1 MPKKAAPARKSA
13 LTHEQSTYLVLIA
26 LVAGLVA
33 FGTLHYSLLLAVG
46 SAGFVGFFGWLWWWR
61 KNQAVAESTRGTRR
75 IPSPRKRPKTSRRR

>member
-1 MPKKAAPARKSA
+1 MPRKSDPARKSA

-33 FGTLHYSLLLAVG
+33 FGTLHYSLLLAIG

-61 KNQAVAESTRGTRR
+61 KHQQSVTDHAPPRASRPVRKSRKPRR
-75 IPSPRKRPKTSRRR
+75 Q